1 MQKLAKII
9 INQSLNRRPEKNSKD
24 NRPSRFFTFSMCSL
38 ALAVLMVATSAI
50 SASSRQP
57 RMIDGSQQGTCRSG
71 RIKERTICFF
81 PSVTW
86 TYGNAL
92 AIEYKGGSG
101 ADVYWYTAVE
111 IQGASISGK
120 VTGGIEV
127 GVVNAGAEVNFADNG
142 KRLRTLSQ
150 KCIIGGSQHN
160 QQPYCQNPFR
170 GSPVVIRVVPHNTN
184 WQTDFVVHR
193 DPEIR

>member
-1 MQKLAKII
+1 MKKT
-9 INQSLNRRPEKNSKD
+9 SKGNRL
-24 NRPSRFFTFSMCSL
+24 SRFFTFSMCSL
-38 ALAVLMVATSAI
+38 VIAVLMVATSAI
-50 SASSRQP
+50 SASSREP
-57 RMIDGSQQGTCRSG
+57 RMINGSQEGTCRSG
-71 RIKERTICFF
+71 QFRHSAICFF
-81 PSVTW
+81 PSTTW

-101 ADVYWYTAVE
+101 ADVYWHTAVE
-111 IQGASISGK
+111 IQGASVSGK
-120 VTGGIEV
+120 VTAGIEV
-127 GVVNAGAEVNFADNG
+127 GVVNAGGEVNFTDNG

-150 KCIIGGSQHN
+150 KCIIGGSQYN

-170 GSPVVIRVVPHNTN
+170 GSPVVIRVDPHNTN

>member
-1 MQKLAKII
+1 MKTTSQ
-9 INQSLNRRPEKNSKD
+9 E
-24 NRPSRFFTFSMCSL
+24 NRPSRFFIFSMCSFGI
-38 ALAVLMVATSAI
+38 AVLMVATSAI
-50 SASSRQP
+50 SASSREP
-57 RMIDGSQQGTCRSG
+57 RMIDGSKEGTCRSG
-71 RIKERTICFF
+71 RRQRSTICFF
-81 PSVTW
+81 PSTTW

-111 IQGASISGK
+111 LQGASVSGK
-120 VTGGIEV
+120 VTAGINV
-127 GVVNAGAEVNFADNG
+127 GVVNAGGEVNFTDNG
-142 KRLRTLSQ
+142 KRLVTLKQ

-170 GSPVVIRVVPHNTN
+170 GSPVVIQVVPHNAN
-184 WQTDFVVHR
+184 WQTDFVVHK

>member
-1 MQKLAKII
+1 MKTTSQG
-9 INQSLNRRPEKNSKD
+9 NPS
-24 NRPSRFFTFSMCSL
+24 SRFFTFSMCSF
-38 ALAVLMVATSAI
+38 AIAVLMVATSAI
-50 SASSRQP
+50 SASSREP
-57 RMIDGSQQGTCRSG
+57 RMIDGSQEGTCRSG

-101 ADVYWYTAVE
+101 ADVYWYTAEE

-120 VTGGIEV
+120 VTAGI
-127 GVVNAGAEVNFADNG
+127 GVEGASAAGELSFTDNG

>member
-9 INQSLNRRPEKNSKD
+9 INQNLNRRIEKTSKD
-24 NRPSRFFTFSMCSL
+24 NRKSRFFTFLMCSL

-71 RIKERTICFF
+71 RFRTSANCFF

-101 ADVYWYTAVE
+101 ADVYWYSAEE
-111 IQGASISGK
+111 IQGASISRK
-120 VTGGIEV
+120 VTAGIGVEGASAGGELS
-127 GVVNAGAEVNFADNG
+127 FTDNG
-142 KRLRTLSQ
+142 KRLRTISRT
-150 KCIIGGSQHN
+150 CTIGGSQHN

-170 GSPVVIRVVPHNTN
+170 GSPVVIRVDPHNTN

>member
-1 MQKLAKII
+1 MERLAKII
-9 INQSLNRRPEKNSKD
+9 SDRNWNRRMKTTSQG
-24 NRPSRFFTFSMCSL
+24 NRPSRFFTFSMCSF
-38 ALAVLMVATSAI
+38 AIAVLMVATSAI
-50 SASSRQP
+50 SASSREP
-57 RMIDGSQQGTCRSG
+57 RMIDGSQEGTCRSG

-170 GSPVVIRVVPHNTN
+170 GSPVVIQVVPHNTN